1 MSLKYCPNPCQM
13 FHLCTLIAIV
23 SGLRDM
29 VFISFLYKVDTVAK
43 ATHKQER
50 ASCMYS
56 QKGKVPLVLMLN
68 KMTSTH

>member
-29 VFISFLYKVDTVAK
+29 VFISFLHKVDAVVE

-50 ASCMYS
+50 KSCMHS
-56 QKGKVPLVLMLN
+56 KKGKVPLILILN